1 VCLTLAYSHLRAPP
15 TRADYLQLIQETRE
29 RDGLRPG
36 PLQPAPPAADPDAAA
51 ADAAAP
57 SASADAAAALTPTAG
72 AAGDAA
78 AGHAPAAEGAPGAL
92 TCAWRM
98 DVRLG
103 LWHMRAPRMHGR
115 PMAIRL
121 FVLQLQVVAMHM
133 PA

>member
-1 VCLTLAYSHLRAPP
+1 MACAPGRCSPPLQRLIQTPRLRTPLLRAPP
-15 TRADYLQLIQETRE
+15 LMLPRRSRRQRARLATRLL
-29 RDGLRPG
+29 
-36 PLQPAPPAADPDAAA
+36 
-51 ADAAAP
+51 
-57 SASADAAAALTPTAG
+57 
-72 AAGDAA
+72 